1 MLEALEARAAQQAP
15 PAEVAA
21 AALEAL
27 RELAGQ
33 PVPPPRAPFEGGYK
47 LGDASRATAAVAAGG
62 VESVV
67 RTATGNSGY
76 KFGDG
81 TRAAMKWMGGGS
93 S

>member
-33 PVPPPRAPFEGGYK
+33 PVPPPRAPV
-47 LGDASRATAAVAAGG
+47 VAQP
-62 VESVV
+62 
-67 RTATGNSGY
+67 
-76 KFGDG
+76 
-81 TRAAMKWMGGGS
+81 
-93 S
+93 